1 MNLLGII
8 LLVIGLLF
16 CNLITVLLLVGIY
29 NLVDAFIE
37 DITGTSLSEKIKEKM
52 ENKHE

>member
-1 MNLLGII
+1 MNILGVITLIAAILFINLII
-8 LLVIGLLF
+8 L
-16 CNLITVLLLVGIY
+16 LLLVGIY